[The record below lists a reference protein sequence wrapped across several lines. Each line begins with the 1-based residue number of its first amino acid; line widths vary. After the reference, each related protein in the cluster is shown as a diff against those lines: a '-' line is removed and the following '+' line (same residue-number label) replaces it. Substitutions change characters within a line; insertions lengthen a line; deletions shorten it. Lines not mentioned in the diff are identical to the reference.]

1 MRIFYV
7 DDSVYRITSENW
19 PRCCHSC
26 FHQPFISSHGSGLL
40 IDLPLDWVDCFGFI
54 FRSEPAYIP
63 SVNDHATMI
72 AVNHTLI
79 VMTSYSYGASIG
91 AYALTYAHAIPKEIN
106 YMLAFFF
113 YGTIHKIISMM
124 YGPVTWEYITLI
136 VYTQ

>member
-1 MRIFYV
+1 MNKTVQKQWFMNNIRELASLLSFV
-7 DDSVYRITSENW
+7 FSSA
-19 PRCCHSC
+19 
-26 FHQPFISSHGSGLL
+26 FHFLSWLRLADRSSTRLGWLL
-40 IDLPLDWVDCFGFI
+40 WLYFQKWASL
-54 FRSEPAYIP
+54 P

-91 AYALTYAHAIPKEIN
+91 AYALTYTHAIPKEIN